1 MCSCWHC
8 VCVLCLRQSTR
19 IFRSAMQKATTAL
32 CRSIHVYDE
41 SMYVCILTLRFCFC
55 RLDRERK
62 EWELF
67 FHLNFSFIHWCDAVL
82 LPTVF
87 IYSYPSE
94 RTLHHTIL
102 RDWLY
107 SSRAHTHTLSL
118 ARMTYE
124 ITVSASSHTQR
135 ILNWHI
141 PHHIIVDCL
150 GGMESSHTEEEWW
163 EWARRTV
170 EINSYFCRV

>member
-1 MCSCWHC
+1 M
-8 VCVLCLRQSTR
+8 LYYYQPCL
-19 IFRSAMQKATTAL
+19 F
-32 CRSIHVYDE
+32 IHIHP
-41 SMYVCILTLRFCFC
+41 S
-55 RLDRERK
+55 
-62 EWELF
+62 ELF
-67 FHLNFSFIHWCDAVL
+67 TIQFFATDYIRRV
-82 LPTVF
+82 
-87 IYSYPSE
+87 
-94 RTLHHTIL
+94 RTH
-102 RDWLY
+102 
-107 SSRAHTHTLSL
+107 SLSL